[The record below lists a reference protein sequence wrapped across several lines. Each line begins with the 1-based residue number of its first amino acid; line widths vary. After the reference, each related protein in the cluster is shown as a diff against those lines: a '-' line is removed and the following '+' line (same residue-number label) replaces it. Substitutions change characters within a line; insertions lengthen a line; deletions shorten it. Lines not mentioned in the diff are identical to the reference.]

1 MKESIYDESVE
12 LREILMLAALKTLQ
26 EKDKIRTKLI
36 AVQIFFFNN
45 L

>member
-12 LREILMLAALKTLQ
+12 LREILMLAAFKTLQ

-36 AVQIFFFNN
+36 AVQIFFQ
-45 L
+45 